1 MYSIVFAAPI
11 NSRSGYGARSL
22 DIARSLLNLGYNV
35 GFIMTTWGACPNNV
49 LDENNAND
57 LKILERVITGPLT
70 YKPSVFIQCTIPN
83 EFQSIGDYN
92 IGITA
97 GIETDICQLEWIEGC
112 NRMDMVLVSSKH
124 SQNVFKNIK
133 FEKVD
138 KTNNSI
144 VELIQLTSPCE
155 VLFEGCDIDTYCKK
169 NIVDLPIIFGKNKLP
184 DFNFLFVGHWLQGE
198 LGADRKDI
206 GMLIHTFL
214 NTFVKIHPKN
224 QPGLILKTSGAGF
237 SITEREEIINKINS
251 IRKLVK
257 QTNPSVNELPP
268 VILLHGDLSDT
279 EMNSL
284 YNHPKIK
291 AMVSFTHGEGFGR
304 PLLEFKPTNKPII
317 VSAWGGQTDFL
328 DKDTSILLPGNIT
341 PVHPSSVNNWILKE
355 SKWFTVNYSVAAQ
368 FLYDIYRNYPTY
380 LEKCKKNSMFVN
392 NNFSLKKMGES
403 LNTFIKDKVLDVPI
417 VTQLQLPINN

>member
-1 MYSIVFAAPI
+1 MYSIVFAGPI

-22 DIARSLLNLGYNV
+22 DIARTLIKMGHNV
-35 GFIMTTWGACPNNV
+35 GFIFTSWGVCPNNV
-49 LDENNAND
+49 LDRNKPDD
-57 LKILERVITGPLT
+57 LEILNRVITTGLN
-70 YKPSVFIQCTIPN
+70 YKPSVFLQCTIPN
-83 EFQSIGDYN
+83 EFQPIGVYN

-97 GIETDICQLEWIEGC
+97 GIETDTCRLEWIEGC
-112 NRMDMVLVSSKH
+112 NKMDLVLVSSNH
-124 SQNVFKNIK
+124 ARNVFKNIK
-133 FEKVD
+133 FDKVD
-138 KTNNSI
+138 KQSNQVIEQIS
-144 VELIQLTSPCE
+144 LTTECE
-155 VLFEGCDIDTYCKK
+155 VLLEGCDVNVYTPK
-169 NIVDLPIIFGKNKLP
+169 NTVTINDFDNLPK
-184 DFNFLFVGHWLQGE
+184 FNFLCVGHWLQGD

-214 NTFVKIHPKN
+214 HTFIQIHPKN
-224 QPGLILKTSGAGF
+224 QPGLVLKISGAGF
-237 SITEREEIINKINS
+237 SITEKEAILNKIEAIKKMVRANNTNS
-251 IRKLVK
+251 
-257 QTNPSVNELPP
+257 NPLPP
-268 VILLHGDLSDT
+268 IYLLYGDLTDI
-279 EMNSL
+279 EMNSV

-304 PLLEFKPTNKPII
+304 PLLEFKTTNKPI
-317 VSAWGGQTDFL
+317 VASAWSGHIDFL
-328 DKDTSILLPGNIT
+328 NKETSVLLPGQLQQV
-341 PVHPSSVNNWILKE
+341 PRSAVNDWIIAE